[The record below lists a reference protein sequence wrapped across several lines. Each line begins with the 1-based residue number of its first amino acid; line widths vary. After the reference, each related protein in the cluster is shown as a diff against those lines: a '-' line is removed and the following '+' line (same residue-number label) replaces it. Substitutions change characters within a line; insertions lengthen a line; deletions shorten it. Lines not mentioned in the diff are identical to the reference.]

1 MFQFL
6 GDLLYPDL
14 CLSCD
19 EHKKMPDDIWCVP
32 CAYKISVTDYH
43 LYENN
48 PVSERFYGKIKL
60 HRATALFNFAKGG
73 YLQNLVHKLKYE
85 NRPEIGLALGKLL
98 ANLLLTQ
105 ADYDVD
111 TVVPVPMHPS
121 KEFKRGYN
129 QAAVFGQ
136 GIAEVLNCP
145 LSTQDFIKTKAT
157 ITQTAKSRAERLEN
171 VKDVFFIQNPQNLS
185 GKHILLVDDV
195 ITTGAT
201 LESCVHIL
209 QTLPDMRISIAC
221 IGLAGSI

>member
-1 MFQFL
+1 M
-6 GDLLYPDL
+6 
-14 CLSCD
+14 
-19 EHKKMPDDIWCVP
+19 
-32 CAYKISVTDYH
+32 
-43 LYENN
+43 
-48 PVSERFYGKIKL
+48 
-60 HRATALFNFAKGG
+60 
-73 YLQNLVHKLKYE
+73 
-85 NRPEIGLALGKLL
+85 ALGKLL

-145 LSTQDFIKTKAT
+145 LSAQDFIKTKAT